1 MRLTYKKKLFSYF
14 FFVFAVFTIIIVMV
28 QQNREKTY
36 KTENLRTSL
45 DAYSEV
51 VAQYI
56 KDKRLFASTNL
67 DSVRFVLPLL
77 PDDLRLTIISRQGN
91 ILYDNY
97 LDSLQKEQNHLDR
110 PEITSALI
118 NKVGSGI
125 RQSKST
131 GIDYYYYAR
140 FFDNYFVRVALPYNI
155 NIQNI
160 LEADN
165 IFMYFILLLFFTAL
179 ISLLYLSD
187 RFGKAISGL
196 KDFIISAENN
206 SPDYDQIHFPET
218 ELGDIGNKIV
228 ASYKQLEENKN
239 QLNQGREKLLRHFHH
254 SDEGICIFTP
264 DHKSI
269 YANTHFI
276 QYLNS
281 IVDEPT
287 LETQDTLAQP
297 DFKDLRIFLENNTP
311 VNPQSTT
318 IPIFQKKLHKN
329 GKSFAIKLI
338 IFNDNSYE
346 ITLNNI
352 TISEKNRLLK
362 QEMTNN
368 IAHELKTPVSSIRG
382 YIETLLEQDNIAPD
396 KQKFFLERTYT
407 QVLRLSDL
415 IRDVA
420 LITKTEEASDLFEKD
435 TINIKN
441 TIQEVVNDLENQ
453 IQNNRITIQCN
464 IKDSVE
470 IEGNHTLLYSIF
482 RNLIDN
488 AINYAGENI
497 TIGIENYTEDKEF
510 YYFSLYDTGS
520 GLDSSHLERIFERF
534 YRVSEG
540 RSRKDGGSGLGLSIV
555 KNAIIFHKGQISAKN
570 RKDGGLEFIFSLRKK
585 LV

>member
-179 ISLLYLSD
+179 ISLL
-187 RFGKAISGL
+187 
-196 KDFIISAENN
+196 
-206 SPDYDQIHFPET
+206 
-218 ELGDIGNKIV
+218 
-228 ASYKQLEENKN
+228 
-239 QLNQGREKLLRHFHH
+239 
-254 SDEGICIFTP
+254 
-264 DHKSI
+264 
-269 YANTHFI
+269 
-276 QYLNS
+276 
-281 IVDEPT
+281 
-287 LETQDTLAQP
+287 
-297 DFKDLRIFLENNTP
+297 
-311 VNPQSTT
+311 
-318 IPIFQKKLHKN
+318 
-329 GKSFAIKLI
+329 
-338 IFNDNSYE
+338 
-346 ITLNNI
+346 
-352 TISEKNRLLK
+352 
-362 QEMTNN
+362 
-368 IAHELKTPVSSIRG
+368 
-382 YIETLLEQDNIAPD
+382 
-396 KQKFFLERTYT
+396 
-407 QVLRLSDL
+407 
-415 IRDVA
+415 
-420 LITKTEEASDLFEKD
+420 
-435 TINIKN
+435 
-441 TIQEVVNDLENQ
+441 
-453 IQNNRITIQCN
+453 
-464 IKDSVE
+464 
-470 IEGNHTLLYSIF
+470 
-482 RNLIDN
+482 
-488 AINYAGENI
+488 
-497 TIGIENYTEDKEF
+497 
-510 YYFSLYDTGS
+510 
-520 GLDSSHLERIFERF
+520 
-534 YRVSEG
+534 
-540 RSRKDGGSGLGLSIV
+540 
-555 KNAIIFHKGQISAKN
+555 
-570 RKDGGLEFIFSLRKK
+570 
-585 LV
+585 